1 MILQAVTPKFVKIE
15 RAGDWNTLVTY
26 IFRIDQISY
35 VNVTQRVIYFLDNTS
50 VAGVTN
56 ESLEALQEIL
66 LSSSDKETSVSLIQL
81 S

>member
-1 MILQAVTPKFVKIE
+1 MILQAVTPKFIKIE
-15 RAGDWNTLVTY
+15 RAGDCNTLVTY

-35 VNVTQRVIYFLDNTS
+35 VNVTQRTIYFLDSTS

-56 ESLEALQEIL
+56 ESLEVLQEIL
-66 LSSSDKETSVSLIQL
+66 LSPNDKETGISLIQL